1 VEANMDQQVEAMF
14 QAQEQQIA
22 ALTQRVADPEQRA
35 DHTRDMV
42 ERLADHSGFSHPG
55 FGDGH

>member
-1 VEANMDQQVEAMF
+1 MDQQVEAMF